1 MEENQCRF
9 FVVGMSKLQAAAA
22 AADCYSLWHPAVHSG
37 AIVKLHY
44 AAKQPTGVEVDF
56 HALVDHASRTE
67 AQQAT
72 HYPIASESSC
82 NAYLTNKY

>member
-1 MEENQCRF
+1 VEENQCRF
-9 FVVGMSKLQAAAA
+9 FVVGMSKLQAAA

-44 AAKQPTGVEVDF
+44 AAKQSTGVEVDF
-56 HALVDHASRTE
+56 YALVDHASRAE

>member
-1 MEENQCRF
+1 
-9 FVVGMSKLQAAAA
+9 
-22 AADCYSLWHPAVHSG
+22 
-37 AIVKLHY
+37 
-44 AAKQPTGVEVDF
+44 
-56 HALVDHASRTE
+56 LVDHASRAE

>member
-9 FVVGMSKLQAAAA
+9 LVIGMSKLQAAP

-56 HALVDHASRTE
+56 HALVDHASRAE

-82 NAYLTNKY
+82 NAYLTKKY